1 MIARATHEIVEAGA
15 FAAED
20 DDEIAGEIEFIVGGG
35 AAFVEPDDPKV
46 ATLEFFE
53 GADEVDDAGDAEVLG
68 GSRTGFDGC
77 GAKRSGAALGEENAV
92 DAGTIG
98 DAKKRSEVLRVF
110 NAVEREDEASGG
122 VACGGKGREEVLE
135 GEKFLRA
142 DERDDALVSGGFG
155 GDGELLTRPLKDA
168 DACVAAL
175 GDEVADA
182 RIAAVVRALASDE
195 NVIEAAATGL
205 ESFRDRVQSVKNFHG
220 DSLVVGRAMTTA
232 WRWLVD

>member
-1 MIARATHEIVEAGA
+1 MIARAAHEIVEAGA

-20 DDEIAGEIEFIVGGG
+20 DDEIAGEIEFVVRSG

-53 GADEVDDAGDAEVLG
+53 GANEVDDAGDAEVLG
-68 GSRTGFDGC
+68 GARTGFDGC
-77 GAKRSGAALGEENAV
+77 GAKRSGAALGEE
-92 DAGTIG
+92 
-98 DAKKRSEVLRVF
+98 